1 MTDNYILTSAAEADV
16 RQIVRYT
23 RQQWGEE
30 QVRTYMAKLDRG
42 LSDLAAGRGQ
52 FKELSELAP
61 PLRMARCE
69 HHYLFCLPRSDE
81 PALIVAIL
89 HERSDLMVR
98 LADRLK

>member
-1 MTDNYILTSAAEADV
+1 MTDHYILTSAAEADV

-30 QVRTYMAKLDRG
+30 QARTYIAKLERG
-42 LSDLAAGRGQ
+42 LSRLATSRGQ
-52 FKELSELAP
+52 FNELSEFAP

-69 HHYLFCLPRSDE
+69 HHYLFCVPRSDE
-81 PALIVAIL
+81 PALIIAIL
-89 HERSDLMVR
+89 HERSDLMLR

>member
-1 MTDNYILTSAAEADV
+1 LTDNYILTSAAEADL

-23 RQQWGEE
+23 RQQWGDA
-30 QVRTYMAKLDRG
+30 QVRAYIGKLENG
-42 LSDLAAGRGQ
+42 LSRLATGQGR

-61 PLRMARCE
+61 PLRMTRCE
-69 HHYLFCLPRSDE
+69 HHYLFCLPRSDG

-98 LADRLK
+98 LADRLN